1 MHRSATDR
9 DIIVQTLMLIESS
22 NKNYELQSF
31 STHAINN
38 FISWYNDNM
47 NDDVI
52 TQLKETI
59 GILGNKI
66 HSISMKNTTT
76 PFMLYAAYK
85 TVDNDADMD
94 AFIKKV
100 YDFIASYK
108 SNTAYTDILQ
118 SSTTTQE
125 SVQERLAYWN
135 KMI

>member
-94 AFIKKV
+94 AFIKR
-100 YDFIASYK
+100 S
-108 SNTAYTDILQ
+108 
-118 SSTTTQE
+118 
-125 SVQERLAYWN
+125 
-135 KMI
+135 MIS

>member
-1 MHRSATDR
+1 
-9 DIIVQTLMLIESS
+9 
-22 NKNYELQSF
+22 
-31 STHAINN
+31 
-38 FISWYNDNM
+38 M

>member
-66 HSISMKNTTT
+66 HSISMKILPHHLCCTLHIKQLIM
-76 PFMLYAAYK
+76 MLIW
-85 TVDNDADMD
+85 M
-94 AFIKKV
+94 
-100 YDFIASYK
+100 
-108 SNTAYTDILQ
+108 L
-118 SSTTTQE
+118 SSKG
-125 SVQERLAYWN
+125 L
-135 KMI
+135 

>member
-22 NKNYELQSF
+22 NKNYDLQSF
-31 STHAINN
+31 STGSINN

-66 HSISMKNTTT
+66 
-76 PFMLYAAYK
+76 PFNIYEKYYHTIYA
-85 TVDNDADMD
+85 VRC
-94 AFIKKV
+94 I
-100 YDFIASYK
+100 
-108 SNTAYTDILQ
+108 
-118 SSTTTQE
+118 
-125 SVQERLAYWN
+125 
-135 KMI
+135 